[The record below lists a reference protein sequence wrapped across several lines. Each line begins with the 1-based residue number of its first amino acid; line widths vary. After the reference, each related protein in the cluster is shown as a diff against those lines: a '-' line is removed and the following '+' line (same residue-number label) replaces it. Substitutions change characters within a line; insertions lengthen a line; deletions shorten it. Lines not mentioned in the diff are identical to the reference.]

1 MNLKK
6 PKFWDYK
13 KPNIYS
19 YLLIPIAKF
28 LQLISNLKKKSNPKK
43 FKIKTICI
51 GNIYLGGTGK
61 TSLAIKINKILN
73 KKNIKSCFIKKK
85 YSNQNDEQK
94 LLNNYGKLFVA
105 LNRADAI
112 KQAEK
117 ENYDVA
123 ILDDGLQDK
132 SIVYDLS
139 FVCFNNLNWIG
150 NGMTI
155 PAGPLREDINNLQYY
170 NNIFLNGN
178 LENLEFLKKELLSI
192 NSKINIHV
200 GKYEANNI
208 DEFDKKDNY
217 LVFSG
222 IGNHQTFISM
232 LKNYG
237 FKIIKDLEF
246 ADHYQYSNKDINKII
261 DEANSL
267 GCKIINTE
275 KDYFRLKDKDF
286 NQNLSQSQKEL
297 DDLIEKFF
305 IEHSKSEKKA
315 RLKKAVRTVR
325 CKASFPKLKK
335 ASKDLYDFLK
345 RPIFFDFLKRT
356 RTSKRSQTKKL
367 RTVE

>member
-155 PAGPLREDINNLQYY
+155 PAGPLREDINNLKYY
-170 NNIFLNGN
+170 KNIFLNGN
-178 LENLEFLKKELLSI
+178 LENLEKLKKEI
-192 NSKINIHV
+192 YKINPNLNIYL
-200 GKYEANNI
+200 GKYEPLNLN
-208 DEFDKKDNY
+208 EFEIGKSY
-217 LVFSG
+217 FLFSG
-222 IGNHQTFISM
+222 IGNHQTLVSM
-232 LKNYG
+232 LKNNG
-237 FKIIKDLEF
+237 LKIIKDIEF
-246 ADHYQYSNKDINKII
+246 PDHYEYTKTDISNILIEAKNLECQII
-261 DEANSL
+261 T
-267 GCKIINTE
+267 TE
-275 KDYFRLKDKDF
+275 KDYFRLRNNNLDKF
-286 NQNLSQSQKEL
+286 K
-297 DDLIEKFF
+297 I
-305 IEHSKSEKKA
+305 IKSE
-315 RLKKAVRTVR
+315 LKIIDEDNFVK
-325 CKASFPKLKK
+325 SL
-335 ASKDLYDFLK
+335 
-345 RPIFFDFLKRT
+345 I
-356 RTSKRSQTKKL
+356 
-367 RTVE
+367 

>member
-178 LENLEFLKKELLSI
+178 LENLEKLKKEI
-192 NSKINIHV
+192 YKINPNLNIYL
-200 GKYEANNI
+200 GKYEPLNLN
-208 DEFDKKDNY
+208 EFEIGKSY
-217 LVFSG
+217 FLFSG
-222 IGNHQTFISM
+222 IGNHQTLVSM
-232 LKNYG
+232 LKNNG
-237 FKIIKDLEF
+237 LKIIKDIEF
-246 ADHYQYSNKDINKII
+246 PDHYEYTETDINNILIEAKNLECQII
-261 DEANSL
+261 T
-267 GCKIINTE
+267 TE
-275 KDYFRLKDKDF
+275 KDYFRLRNNNLDKF
-286 NQNLSQSQKEL
+286 K
-297 DDLIEKFF
+297 I
-305 IEHSKSEKKA
+305 IKSE
-315 RLKKAVRTVR
+315 LKIIDEDNFVK
-325 CKASFPKLKK
+325 SL
-335 ASKDLYDFLK
+335 
-345 RPIFFDFLKRT
+345 I
-356 RTSKRSQTKKL
+356 
-367 RTVE
+367 

>member
-28 LQLISNLKKKSNPKK
+28 LQLISNLKKISNPKK

-85 YSNQNDEQK
+85 YSNQNDEQR

-178 LENLEFLKKELLSI
+178 LENLEKLKKEI
-192 NSKINIHV
+192 YKINPNLNIYL
-200 GKYEANNI
+200 GKYEPLNLN
-208 DEFDKKDNY
+208 EFEIGKSY
-217 LVFSG
+217 FLFSG
-222 IGNHQTFISM
+222 IGNHQTLVSM
-232 LKNYG
+232 LKNNG
-237 FKIIKDLEF
+237 LKIIKDIEF
-246 ADHYQYSNKDINKII
+246 PDHYEYTETDINNILIEAKNLECQII
-261 DEANSL
+261 T
-267 GCKIINTE
+267 TE
-275 KDYFRLKDKDF
+275 KDYFRLRNNNLDKF
-286 NQNLSQSQKEL
+286 K
-297 DDLIEKFF
+297 I
-305 IEHSKSEKKA
+305 IKSE
-315 RLKKAVRTVR
+315 LKIIDEDNFVK
-325 CKASFPKLKK
+325 SL
-335 ASKDLYDFLK
+335 
-345 RPIFFDFLKRT
+345 I
-356 RTSKRSQTKKL
+356 
-367 RTVE
+367 

>member
-178 LENLEFLKKELLSI
+178 LENLEKLKKEI
-192 NSKINIHV
+192 YKINPDLNIYL
-200 GKYEANNI
+200 GKYEPLNLN
-208 DEFDKKDNY
+208 EFEIGKSY
-217 LVFSG
+217 FLFSG
-222 IGNHQTFISM
+222 IGNHQTLVSM
-232 LKNYG
+232 LKNNG
-237 FKIIKDLEF
+237 LKIIKDIEF
-246 ADHYQYSNKDINKII
+246 PDHYEYTETDINNILVEAKNLECQII
-261 DEANSL
+261 T
-267 GCKIINTE
+267 TE
-275 KDYFRLKDKDF
+275 KDYFRLRNNNLDKF
-286 NQNLSQSQKEL
+286 K
-297 DDLIEKFF
+297 I
-305 IEHSKSEKKA
+305 IKSE
-315 RLKKAVRTVR
+315 LKIIDEDNFVK
-325 CKASFPKLKK
+325 SL
-335 ASKDLYDFLK
+335 
-345 RPIFFDFLKRT
+345 I
-356 RTSKRSQTKKL
+356 
-367 RTVE
+367 

>member
-1 MNLKK
+1 MNIKK

-178 LENLEFLKKELLSI
+178 LENLEKLKKEI
-192 NSKINIHV
+192 YKINPNLNIYL
-200 GKYEANNI
+200 GKYEPLNLN
-208 DEFDKKDNY
+208 EFEIGKSY
-217 LVFSG
+217 FLFSG
-222 IGNHQTFISM
+222 IGNHQTLVSM
-232 LKNYG
+232 LKNNG
-237 FKIIKDLEF
+237 LKIIKDIEF
-246 ADHYQYSNKDINKII
+246 PDHYEYTETDINNILIEAKNLECQII
-261 DEANSL
+261 T
-267 GCKIINTE
+267 TE
-275 KDYFRLKDKDF
+275 KDYFRLRNNNLDKF
-286 NQNLSQSQKEL
+286 K
-297 DDLIEKFF
+297 I
-305 IEHSKSEKKA
+305 IKSE
-315 RLKKAVRTVR
+315 LKIIDEDNFVK
-325 CKASFPKLKK
+325 SL
-335 ASKDLYDFLK
+335 
-345 RPIFFDFLKRT
+345 I
-356 RTSKRSQTKKL
+356 
-367 RTVE
+367 

>member
-132 SIVYDLS
+132 SILYDLS

-170 NNIFLNGN
+170 NNVFLNGN
-178 LENLEFLKKELLSI
+178 LENLEKLKKEI
-192 NSKINIHV
+192 YKINPNLNIYL
-200 GKYEANNI
+200 GKYEPLNLN
-208 DEFDKKDNY
+208 EFEIGKSY
-217 LVFSG
+217 FLFSG
-222 IGNHQTFISM
+222 IGNHQTLVSM
-232 LKNYG
+232 LKNNG
-237 FKIIKDLEF
+237 LKIIKDIEF
-246 ADHYQYSNKDINKII
+246 PDHYEYTETDINNILIEAKNLECQII
-261 DEANSL
+261 T
-267 GCKIINTE
+267 TE
-275 KDYFRLKDKDF
+275 KDYFRLRNNNLDKF
-286 NQNLSQSQKEL
+286 K
-297 DDLIEKFF
+297 I
-305 IEHSKSEKKA
+305 IKSE
-315 RLKKAVRTVR
+315 LKIIDEDNFVK
-325 CKASFPKLKK
+325 SL
-335 ASKDLYDFLK
+335 
-345 RPIFFDFLKRT
+345 I
-356 RTSKRSQTKKL
+356 
-367 RTVE
+367 

>member
-132 SIVYDLS
+132 SIMYDLS

-178 LENLEFLKKELLSI
+178 LENLEKLKKEI
-192 NSKINIHV
+192 YKINPNLNIYL
-200 GKYEANNI
+200 GKYEPLNLN
-208 DEFDKKDNY
+208 EFEIGKSY
-217 LVFSG
+217 FLFSG
-222 IGNHQTFISM
+222 IGNHQTLVSM
-232 LKNYG
+232 LKNNG
-237 FKIIKDLEF
+237 LKIIKDIEF
-246 ADHYQYSNKDINKII
+246 PDHYEYTETDINNILIEAKNLECQII
-261 DEANSL
+261 T
-267 GCKIINTE
+267 TE
-275 KDYFRLKDKDF
+275 KDYFRLRNNNLDKF
-286 NQNLSQSQKEL
+286 K
-297 DDLIEKFF
+297 I
-305 IEHSKSEKKA
+305 IKSE
-315 RLKKAVRTVR
+315 LKIIDEDNFVK
-325 CKASFPKLKK
+325 SL
-335 ASKDLYDFLK
+335 
-345 RPIFFDFLKRT
+345 I
-356 RTSKRSQTKKL
+356 
-367 RTVE
+367 

>member
-178 LENLEFLKKELLSI
+178 LENLEKLKKEI
-192 NSKINIHV
+192 YKINPNLNIYL
-200 GKYEANNI
+200 GKYEPLNLN
-208 DEFDKKDNY
+208 EFEIEKNY
-217 LVFSG
+217 FLFSG
-222 IGNHQTFISM
+222 IGNHQTLVSM
-232 LKNYG
+232 LKNNG
-237 FKIIKDLEF
+237 LKIIKDIEF
-246 ADHYQYSNKDINKII
+246 PDHYKYTKTDISNILIEAKNLECQII
-261 DEANSL
+261 T
-267 GCKIINTE
+267 TE
-275 KDYFRLKDKDF
+275 KDYFRLH
-286 NQNLSQSQKEL
+286 NNNLH
-297 DDLIEKFF
+297 KFK
-305 IEHSKSEKKA
+305 IIKSE
-315 RLKKAVRTVR
+315 LKIIDEDNFVK
-325 CKASFPKLKK
+325 SL
-335 ASKDLYDFLK
+335 
-345 RPIFFDFLKRT
+345 I
-356 RTSKRSQTKKL
+356 
-367 RTVE
+367 

>member
-155 PAGPLREDINNLQYY
+155 PAGPLREDINNLKYY
-170 NNIFLNGN
+170 KNIFLNGN
-178 LENLEFLKKELLSI
+178 LENLEKLKKEI
-192 NSKINIHV
+192 YKINPNLNIYL
-200 GKYEANNI
+200 GKYEPLNI
-208 DEFDKKDNY
+208 NEFEIGKSY
-217 LVFSG
+217 FLFSG
-222 IGNHQTFISM
+222 IGNHQTLVSM
-232 LKNYG
+232 LKNNG
-237 FKIIKDLEF
+237 LKIIKDIEF
-246 ADHYQYSNKDINKII
+246 PDHYEYTETDINNILIEAKNLECQII
-261 DEANSL
+261 T
-267 GCKIINTE
+267 TE
-275 KDYFRLKDKDF
+275 KDYFRLRNNNLDKF
-286 NQNLSQSQKEL
+286 K
-297 DDLIEKFF
+297 I
-305 IEHSKSEKKA
+305 IKSE
-315 RLKKAVRTVR
+315 LKIIDEDNFVK
-325 CKASFPKLKK
+325 SL
-335 ASKDLYDFLK
+335 
-345 RPIFFDFLKRT
+345 I
-356 RTSKRSQTKKL
+356 
-367 RTVE
+367 